1 MRIGS
6 LCSGY
11 GGLDLAALQLF
22 PGSSIAWHCEYD
34 PAPSKILEHHWPDV
48 PNYRDIT
55 SLDFDSLPEID
66 ILTAG
71 YPCQPFSAAG
81 RRKGTDDERHLWPYV
96 RAAIRHLRP
105 RFTLLE
111 NVAGHRNLGF
121 DRVLGDCAEDGLHV
135 RWCSVRASDVGAC
148 HRRERLFIL
157 VTDPAR
163 DGFAR
168 LDEGRERVA
177 TGNAGRATLPVDG
190 RLFPTP
196 RASDGTNGGPN
207 QRGSS
212 GDLMLPSAV
221 VQLLPTPSVADG
233 SGRHLTRSGARSDEL
248 LLPGVAK
255 AYGEGA
261 LLPTPV
267 ANDSH
272 PASPADLARNSPGLR
287 AIDGLLP
294 TPNAA
299 DSTGGGQHLDKRVG
313 NSRQLIDYALLE
325 GSSRWGAYESAIRRQ
340 EALSRP
346 APSPTEPNTKG
357 KPRLAASF
365 AEWMMFLPE
374 GWVTSPEI
382 GLTRPEQLKAIG
394 NGVVPPQAVAAFR
407 YLMSLSEVAA

>member
-22 PGSSIAWHCEYD
+22 PASVAWHCEYD

-168 LDEGRERVA
+168 LDDGASGSTTREGRERVA

-221 VQLLPTPSVADG
+221 VQLLPTP
-233 SGRHLTRSGARSDEL
+233 
-248 LLPGVAK
+248 
-255 AYGEGA
+255 
-261 LLPTPV
+261 V
-267 ANDSH
+267 ANDSG
-272 PASPADLARNSPGLR
+272 NSPESHLRKKPGREVVTSLQIIAENGLFR
-287 AIDGLLP
+287 VI
-294 TPNAA
+294 
-299 DSTGGGQHLDKRVG
+299 RVG
-313 NSRQLIDYALLE
+313 QS
-325 GSSRWGAYESAIRRQ
+325 WGEYEPAIRRQ
-340 EALSRP
+340 ESLSRP

-357 KPRLAASF
+357 NPRLAASF
-365 AEWMMFLPE
+365 PEWMMFLPE

-394 NGVVPPQAVAAFR
+394 NGVVPPQAFAAFR
-407 YLMSLSEVAA
+407 HLLSLQVTA